1 MEMRLLRKQAD
12 EAVQMREQFEVTSF
26 LQKWMFLTAIRRLRG
41 LVGSSM
47 LQSEIDEAQK
57 KFFDRE
63 MRRLSNINGDALS
76 VLRDELKAVRE
87 ENNEYSN
94 QNNKLEFDNYTLKTS
109 LMEAEDRIEQLQL
122 TLENLKNQVMLAN
135 KEQDMFK
142 SEYYQYKS
150 SYEQS
155 QQYVACLE
163 TTNQQLKDKIEKLNK
178 IAERFNEKTE
188 IADTTLGYAYKG
200 Q

>member
-109 LMEAEDRIEQLQL
+109 LMEKEDRIEQLQL
-122 TLENLKNQVMLAN
+122 TLDNLKNQVMLAN